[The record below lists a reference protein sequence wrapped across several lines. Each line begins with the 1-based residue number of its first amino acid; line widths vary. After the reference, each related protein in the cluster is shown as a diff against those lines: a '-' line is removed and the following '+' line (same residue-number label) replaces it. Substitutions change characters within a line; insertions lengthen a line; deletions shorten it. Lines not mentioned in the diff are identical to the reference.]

1 MPNWCAGT
9 LRIRG
14 KKKDLQNF
22 VIGGLEPLPKKGNEA
37 PVLELDGYGNVD
49 YSGTCYIKGTNRGLV
64 YNLDAFLEGD
74 EDDSIKTITLDV
86 EFAWSISSEEL
97 LKVCQ
102 KYHVDM
108 RIYAFEREGW
118 SLIWKL
124 KSSTER
130 LRRIHISH
138 SRTTCGNASVRTWED
153 SHG

>member
-108 RIYAFEREGW
+108 RIYAFERGMEFNLEIEIINGKITKD
-118 SLIWKL
+118 SYF
-124 KSSTER
+124 SFQDYM
-130 LRRIHISH
+130 
-138 SRTTCGNASVRTWED
+138 WECICPNM
-153 SHG
+153 GG